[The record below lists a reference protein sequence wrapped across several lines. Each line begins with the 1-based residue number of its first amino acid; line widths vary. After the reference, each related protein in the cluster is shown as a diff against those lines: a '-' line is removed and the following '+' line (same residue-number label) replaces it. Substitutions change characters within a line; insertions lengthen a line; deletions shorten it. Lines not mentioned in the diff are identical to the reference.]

1 MIIKKKRLEKITG
14 SNVQPAEQQYE
25 QDLQVS
31 NAALYNEAPQPEYPQ
46 QYEQQQEYYQPED
59 QDQYN
64 YQNEYSPQD
73 NVLQEDGSKSY
84 YDEQNPQYSDEISQ
98 QEQQYSEQSEQ
109 NEPPTEEIQQEEY
122 VENVQQPPQQS
133 IEQSADQP
141 QAVSVQ
147 PPQNFKSEEEIN
159 LFDLDNIDF
168 SQRQERRRG
177 DRRRGFRR
185 VDDRNLVSRA
195 REEADAIRDAAQKEG
210 YQAGL
215 EQAQADIEDVKNS
228 LSQFVCT
235 KQEVFD
241 AIAPELL
248 EISVE
253 IAKKIIKKEIEQGP
267 EVLFNTVVDVL
278 KTSLSKEET
287 KVTLR
292 VNPAEVNEVKQ
303 AVPELINLAGIDTKI
318 VVLADEE
325 VSEGGCQI
333 TTTNGIVDATLESR
347 MRVVLQALR
356 EV

>member
-1 MIIKKKRLEKITG
+1 MIIKKKRLDKITG

-31 NAALYNEAPQPEYPQ
+31 NAALYNEEPQPEYPQ
-46 QYEQQQEYYQPED
+46 QYEQQQEYYQTED

-73 NVLQEDGSKSY
+73 NVLQKYGSKSY
-84 YDEQNPQYSDEISQ
+84 YDEQK
-98 QEQQYSEQSEQ
+98 QQYSQQSEQ
-109 NEPPTEEIQQEEY
+109 NEPPTEEIPQEEY
-122 VENVQQPPQQS
+122 IENVQQPPQQS
-133 IEQSADQP
+133 IEQPVDQP

>member
-1 MIIKKKRLEKITG
+1 MIIKKKRLDKITG

-31 NAALYNEAPQPEYPQ
+31 NAALYNEEPQPEYPQ
-46 QYEQQQEYYQPED
+46 QYEQQQEYYQTED

-73 NVLQEDGSKSY
+73 NVLQKYGSKSY
-84 YDEQNPQYSDEISQ
+84 YDEQK
-98 QEQQYSEQSEQ
+98 QQYSQQSEQ
-109 NEPPTEEIQQEEY
+109 NEPPTEEIPQEEY

-133 IEQSADQP
+133 IEQPADQP